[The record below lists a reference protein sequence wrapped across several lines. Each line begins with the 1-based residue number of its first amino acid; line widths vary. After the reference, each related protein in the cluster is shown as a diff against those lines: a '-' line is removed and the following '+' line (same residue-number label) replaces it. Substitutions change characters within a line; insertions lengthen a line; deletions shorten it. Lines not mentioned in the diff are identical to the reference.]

1 LHSHSLLLFAAP
13 GITNIYATDTLSLTD
28 VITDLTSEL
37 PTTDTVTLT
46 DAMSVEQILGDSFAL
61 TEADA
66 TITAE
71 IYPDDDLLLVE
82 VAYRVQDETSI
93 DAVALPHVLSLSIQE
108 PSIVQDLP
116 VMDAL
121 PYRKQRGKQGRRF
134 TIRGWTDSL
143 STLETL
149 RGYADG
155 EKHLLMLPTGDSMN
169 VHVTEV
175 RTPEV
180 VENYDIYDYEFDAV
194 EVVD

>member
-1 LHSHSLLLFAAP
+1 LHSHSLLLLATP
-13 GITNIYATDTLSLTD
+13 GIADIYASDTLSLTD
-28 VITDLTSEL
+28 AITDLTSEL

-46 DAMSVEQILGDSFAL
+46 DATSVEQILGDFFAL

-66 TITAE
+66 TISAE
-71 IYPDDDLLLVE
+71 LYPDEDLLLVE

-108 PSIVQDLP
+108 PSVVQDLP

-143 STLETL
+143 STLATL
-149 RGYADG
+149 LGYNDG
-155 EKHLLMLPTGDSMN
+155 LDHFLILPTGDSMN
-169 VHVTEV
+169 VHVTDV
-175 RTPEV
+175 RTPEI
-180 VENYDIYDYEFDAV
+180 VENYDRYDYELDAL

>member
-1 LHSHSLLLFAAP
+1 MHSHSLLLLATP
-13 GITNIYATDTLSLTD
+13 GIADIYASDTLSLTD
-28 VITDLTSEL
+28 AITDLTSEL

-46 DAMSVEQILGDSFAL
+46 DAMSVEQILGDFFAL

-66 TITAE
+66 TISAE
-71 IYPDDDLLLVE
+71 LYPDEDLLLVE

-108 PSIVQDLP
+108 PSVVQDLP

-169 VHVTEV
+169 VHVTDV

-180 VENYDIYDYEFDAV
+180 VENYDIYDYELDAL

>member
-1 LHSHSLLLFAAP
+1 MHSHSLLLFAAP
-13 GITNIYATDTLSLTD
+13 GIADIYATDSLSLTD
-28 VITDLTSEL
+28 AITDLTSEL
-37 PTTDTVTLT
+37 RTTDTVALT
-46 DAMSVEQILGDSFAL
+46 DAMSVEHILGDFFAL

-66 TITAE
+66 TISGE
-71 IYPDDDLLLVE
+71 LYPDDDLLFVE

-108 PSIVQDLP
+108 ASVVQDLP

-169 VHVTEV
+169 VHVTDV

-180 VENYDIYDYEFDAV
+180 VENYDIYDYELDAL

>member
-13 GITNIYATDTLSLTD
+13 EIEDIYATDTLSLTD
-28 VITDLTSEL
+28 AITDLTSEL

-46 DAMSVEQILGDSFAL
+46 DAVSVEQILGDSFAL

-66 TITAE
+66 TISAE
-71 IYPDDDLLLVE
+71 LYPNEGLLLVE

-108 PSIVQDLP
+108 SSVVQDLP

-169 VHVTEV
+169 VHVTDV

-180 VENYDIYDYEFDAV
+180 VENYDVYDYEFDAL